1 MTLPWNGQNRVLKK
15 IYDIENYQKVA
26 NRICLFSI
34 FYVNVPYMKTN
45 DYIQCCDHVTL
56 VTLPWNGK

>member
-1 MTLPWNGQNRVLKK
+1 M

-34 FYVNVPYMKTN
+34 FYVNVPYIKTN